1 MIRALKKLFQNPAGD
16 AQHSADEIRHLVAA
30 ALLIE
35 VARADSAQD
44 AAEEAAMAG
53 LLRNTLHLDEK
64 DLETLLRKADAAV
77 DSATSLYE
85 FTRLVNEHYSY
96 EDKRALLRCMWQV
109 AYADA
114 SLDKYEEH
122 LIRRVADLIYLN
134 HRDFIR
140 TKHAARLSEPG

>member
-16 AQHSADEIRHLVAA
+16 AQHSADEIRHLAAA

-44 AAEEAAMAG
+44 AAEEAALAG
-53 LLRNTLHLDEK
+53 LLRNTLHLDEQ

-85 FTRLVNEHYSY
+85 FTRLVNEHYAY
-96 EDKRALLRCMWQV
+96 EDKRALVQSMWQV

-122 LIRRVADLIYLN
+122 LIRRVAELIYLN

-140 TKHAARLSEPG
+140 TKHAARLSQPG